1 MSIRIKLF
9 KLVTR
14 KVTSFGVT
22 LFCTR
27 LCNSRIRN
35 FQVKIRS
42 VSITNENGMYELHHE
57 SPNDLTLK
65 ILGKIE
71 ISRKP
76 QNYIHS
82 SSQIKFLP
90 IIVKSY

>member
-1 MSIRIKLF
+1 MSIIRIKLF

-22 LFCTR
+22 LLFTR

-42 VSITNENGMYELHHE
+42 VSITNENGMCELHHE
-57 SPNDLTLK
+57 SPNDLILK

-76 QNYIHS
+76 QNYMQLYS
-82 SSQIKFLP
+82 VSTLRLK
-90 IIVKSY
+90 

>member
-22 LFCTR
+22 LLCTR
-27 LCNSRIRN
+27 LCDSRIRN

-42 VSITNENGMYELHHE
+42 VTNENGMCELHHE
-57 SPNDLTLK
+57 SPNDLILK

-76 QNYIHS
+76 QNYMQLYS
-82 SSQIKFLP
+82 VSTLRLK
-90 IIVKSY
+90 